1 VTDRF
6 NAAIEAM
13 LRNKALTVLGGLFVI
28 VAWVAVG
35 NARHQ
40 PAQATTAP
48 SPAVSDV
55 LVTGP
60 STAPSSDPSTS
71 AAPAAA
77 PTPSTLMPAGTGA
90 ADAEAIA
97 RGFLRGYLNASLSPG
112 ARAAQCSAYATTT
125 LAAYLARA
133 AAPAPLPGYGE
144 IAVRTAVR
152 GTAATVTASRGGR
165 TLLLRL
171 QPVDGPWR
179 VAAVTSH

>member
-1 VTDRF
+1 MTDRF

-40 PAQATTAP
+40 PAQATATP

-60 STAPSSDPSTS
+60 GAAPSSDPSTPT
-71 AAPAAA
+71 AE

-90 ADAEAIA
+90 ADAEAIG
-97 RGFLRGYLNASLSPG
+97 RGFLRGYLNPSLSPG
-112 ARAAQCSAYATTT
+112 GRAAQCSAYATTT
-125 LAAYLARA
+125 LAAAIARA
-133 AAPAPLPGYGE
+133 HTPAPLPGYGE
-144 IAVRTAVR
+144 IAVRTAVH
-152 GTAATVTASRGGR
+152 GTAATMTASRGGR
-165 TLLLRL
+165 TLILRL